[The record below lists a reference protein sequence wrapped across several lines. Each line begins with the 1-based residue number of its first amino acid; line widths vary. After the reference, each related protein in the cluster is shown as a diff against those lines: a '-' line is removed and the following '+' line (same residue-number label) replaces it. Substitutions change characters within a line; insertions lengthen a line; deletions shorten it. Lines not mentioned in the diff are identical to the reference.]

1 MTTQIK
7 VSLLLTAGIAL
18 VGCDK
23 SFEDYGDLEYV
34 EDDSMQLADRDDD
47 EDGEWLEAFRVRRAR
62 ETIDNH
68 APCGEQTLLTVHA
81 TSGAT
86 YVFCGLGDGMT
97 GVLEELPADGRAD
110 SLIDLYATP
119 TELLHAVTPEDEKV
133 PSEIVTAVE
142 RGELDSGGRA
152 PRRSRGRDQSAAGAC
167 GHWLLLGRARL
178 QQQYGWLNSFLPF
191 IEEFVADQSAC
202 ENHIW
207 YTNTKLS
214 MGRAPADRELLSG
227 LRRVRS
233 APWSGACAA
242 KSMSVLRWRHLVRGA
257 EERRL
262 GLVVV
267 HLAQL
272 LGLRGSVATW
282 KMYANSAKS
291 CAGTADRDNMRFTG
305 TASQAHT
312 TTTKRSSSSGWKAAS
327 SLSDVEQPGRRQ
339 ARTISSGVCSLL
351 RSRAPPVG
359 HLKKIDPVVIWRL
372 PSEPREHD
380 DQATRALHPAHDW
393 RRPDRL

>member
-47 EDGEWLEAFRVRRAR
+47 EDGEWLEASGVVAP

-142 RGELDSGGRA
+142 RGELDPGVA
-152 PRRSRGRDQSAAGAC
+152 PAEVLEVGISQPPVPVATGYCSDVPGFNSK
-167 GHWLLLGRARL
+167 
-178 QQQYGWLNSFLPF
+178 YGWLNSFLPF

-207 YTNTKLS
+207 YTTQS
-214 MGRAPADRELLSG
+214 YPWGAHQRTASSYQVYAEYG
-227 LRRVRS
+227 S

-242 KSMSVLRWRHLVRGA
+242 KEHVLSCDGVTLFEALKKEDSDSSWSTSLSYWVS
-257 EERRL
+257 E
-262 GLVVV
+262 
-267 HLAQL
+267 
-272 LGLRGSVATW
+272 GSVATW

-305 TASQAHT
+305 N
-312 TTTKRSSSSGWKAAS
+312 
-327 SLSDVEQPGRRQ
+327 
-339 ARTISSGVCSLL
+339 
-351 RSRAPPVG
+351 
-359 HLKKIDPVVIWRL
+359 
-372 PSEPREHD
+372 SEPGAYHYYKTIFVKWMD
-380 DQATRALHPAHDW
+380 GCQ
-393 RRPDRL
+393 